1 MKKIKIYTV
10 NADGIDSEYFAKY
23 CLVRTFGG
31 KADDYSIYRTKYGKP
46 YLKNCKDKFFSISHT
61 KGLTV
66 CAVSE
71 FEIGVDAEYKRNIGE
86 EKLSRMCSPKE
97 IEYIKNASSIS
108 DGFTE
113 IWTKKEAY
121 LKALGTGIRN
131 VRLRDVK
138 TDNAISLKF
147 NNYYISICF
156 A

>member
-1 MKKIKIYTV
+1 MFAFADILCYDDIKKEELCMANGKIT
-10 NADGIDSEYFAKY
+10 AKQ
-23 CLVRTFGG
+23 
-31 KADDYSIYRTKYGKP
+31 
-46 YLKNCKDKFFSISHT
+46 
-61 KGLTV
+61 
-66 CAVSE
+66 
-71 FEIGVDAEYKRNIGE
+71 
-86 EKLSRMCSPKE
+86 KE
-97 IEYIKNASSIS
+97 ILEYIKNASSIS